1 MINIL
6 EIDKFLKTMKAK
18 GPVKSSQFFLGKSH
32 NPHPDGLFSEDIFGI
47 DGSPEYRSS
56 FSYIDLKTYVI
67 HPVIYDILYK
77 RIEKKIEPLL
87 SGERIYTLDENG
99 YLQEDDSGSIT
110 GIASLYKN
118 RTKWRFRKNDDS
130 DTEGDRNR
138 IIEMLENNLNKDRFF
153 MSKLLVIPPSFRPI
167 AIMEETQEVRP
178 DPLNEL
184 YQRIIILSNQLNSV
198 SGTLFDILSYRM
210 QHLLRDLHDY
220 ARAKIAK
227 KSGMIRK
234 LMLGKRVD
242 FSARTVITPNPKIN
256 LGEVGIPIRIACQI
270 FEPQLL
276 YGLVNSKYA
285 SQIPQEFHDEIK
297 KFLGK
302 EVMYDTGY

>member
-1 MINIL
+1 MINVL

-47 DGSPEYRSS
+47 DGSPEFRTS
-56 FSYIDLKTYVI
+56 FSWIDLKTNVI

-87 SGERIYTLDENG
+87 SGERIYTLDDNG
-99 YLQEDDSGSIT
+99 YLQEDESGTIT
-110 GIASLYKN
+110 GISSLFEN
-118 RTKWRFRKNDDS
+118 RVKWRFRKNDDS

-138 IIEMLENNLNKDRFF
+138 IIEMLETNLNKDKFF
-153 MSKLLVIPPSFRPI
+153 MNKLLVIPPAFRPI
-167 AIMEETQEVRP
+167 AIMEESQEIRP

-184 YQRIIILSNQLNSV
+184 YQRILILSNQLNSV

-276 YGLVNSKYA
+276 YGLVNSKYV
-285 SQIPQEFHDEIK
+285 SQIPKEFHDEVK

>member
-47 DGSPEYRSS
+47 DGSPEFRSS
-56 FSYIDLKTYVI
+56 FSWIDLKTSVI

-87 SGERIYTLDENG
+87 SGEKIYTIDENG
-99 YLQEDDSGSIT
+99 YLQEDDSGTIT
-110 GIASLYKN
+110 GIASLFEN
-118 RTKWRFRKNDDS
+118 RAKWRFRKNDDA

-138 IIEMLENNLNKDRFF
+138 IIEMLETNLNKDKFF
-153 MSKLLVIPPSFRPI
+153 MSKLLVIPPAFRPI
-167 AIMEETQEVRP
+167 AIMEESQEIRP

-184 YQRIIILSNQLNSV
+184 YQRILILSNQLNSV

-227 KSGMIRK
+227 KTGMIRK

-276 YGLVNSKYA
+276 YGLVNSKYS
-285 SQIPQEFHDEIK
+285 SQIPKEFHDEVK

>member
-18 GPVKSSQFFLGKSH
+18 GPVRSSQFFLGKSH

-47 DGSPEYRSS
+47 DGSPEFRKN
-56 FSYIDLKTYVI
+56 FSWIDLKTNVI

-87 SGERIYTLDENG
+87 SGEKIYTLDEKG
-99 YLQEDDSGSIT
+99 YLQEDDSGNIT
-110 GIASLYKN
+110 GIASLYEN
-118 RTKWRFRKNDDS
+118 RSKWRFRKNDDA
-130 DTEGDRNR
+130 DIEGDRNR
-138 IIEMLENNLNKDRFF
+138 IIEMLETNLNKDRFF
-153 MSKLLVIPPSFRPI
+153 MNKLLVIPPAFRPI

-184 YQRIIILSNQLNSV
+184 YQRILILSNQLNSV
-198 SGTLFDILSYRM
+198 SGALFDILSYKM

-276 YGLVNSKYA
+276 YGLVNSPYA
-285 SQIPQEFHDEIK
+285 SQIPKEFHDEVK

>member
-1 MINIL
+1 MINVL

-47 DGSPEYRSS
+47 DGSPEFRTS
-56 FSYIDLKTYVI
+56 FSWIDLKTNVI

-87 SGERIYTLDENG
+87 SGERIYTLDDNG
-99 YLQEDDSGSIT
+99 YLQEDESGTIT
-110 GIASLYKN
+110 GISSLFEN
-118 RTKWRFRKNDDS
+118 RVKWRFRKNDDS

-138 IIEMLENNLNKDRFF
+138 IIEMLETNLNKDKFF
-153 MSKLLVIPPSFRPI
+153 MNKLLVIPPAFRPI
-167 AIMEETQEVRP
+167 AIMEESQEIRP

-184 YQRIIILSNQLNSV
+184 YQRILILSNQLNSV

-285 SQIPQEFHDEIK
+285 SQIPKEFHDEVK